1 MSSGFVCP
9 SRAITAA
16 SVISQRISK
25 KYGQLFTSV
34 ESNGRGI
41 GMLNKNDQV
50 MYANKP
56 LADYLDISNQEVE
69 GANLEFIT
77 QKIPAARQD
86 QLTIVEQTGIDA
98 RSPPS
103 VSQQKEGKLILVNTA
118 NQNANTT
125 SSITSQNCSER
136 GDDDDS

>member
-1 MSSGFVCP
+1 VCP
-9 SRAITAA
+9 SRAITAT

-118 NQNANTT
+118 NQNANTK

>member
-1 MSSGFVCP
+1 MSSGFVCL
-9 SRAITAA
+9 SRAITAT

-34 ESNGRGI
+34 ESNGGGI

-69 GANLEFIT
+69 VANLEFIT
-77 QKIPAARQD
+77 QKIPTARQD
-86 QLTIVEQTGIDA
+86 QLSIVGQIGIDA

-103 VSQQKEGKLILVNTA
+103 VSHQNEGKLILVNTD
-118 NQNANTT
+118 NQNANTK
-125 SSITSQNCSER
+125 SSITSHNCSDR

>member
-86 QLTIVEQTGIDA
+86 QLTIVEQTEIYA

>member
-1 MSSGFVCP
+1 MSSGFVCS

-25 KYGQLFTSV
+25 KYGQLFISV

-41 GMLNKNDQV
+41 DMLNKNDQV

>member
-69 GANLEFIT
+69 GANVEFIT

>member
-16 SVISQRISK
+16 CVISQRISK

>member
-1 MSSGFVCP
+1 
-9 SRAITAA
+9 
-16 SVISQRISK
+16 
-25 KYGQLFTSV
+25 
-34 ESNGRGI
+34 
-41 GMLNKNDQV
+41 MLNKNDQV

-77 QKIPAARQD
+77 QKIPAARKD